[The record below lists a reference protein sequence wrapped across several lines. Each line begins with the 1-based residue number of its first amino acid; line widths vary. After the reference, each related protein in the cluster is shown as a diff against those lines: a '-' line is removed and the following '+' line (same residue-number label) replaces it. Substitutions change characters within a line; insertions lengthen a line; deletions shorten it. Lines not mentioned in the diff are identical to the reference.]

1 MFLDSDDWLAADNV
15 LAHLHDYIIKHN
27 EPDFLRLPFR
37 ILTTEGKDLSVPLH
51 EDDLRTIANSC
62 FVGAPTKCIKR
73 EKMVPFPENTLME
86 DAVHH
91 IAQVDVIETIDNFNE
106 PFFVYN
112 KQNAHSTSTDLKQQ
126 NSK

>member
-1 MFLDSDDWLAADNV
+1 
-15 LAHLHDYIIKHN
+15 
-27 EPDFLRLPFR
+27 
-37 ILTTEGKDLSVPLH
+37 
-51 EDDLRTIANSC
+51 
-62 FVGAPTKCIKR
+62 
-73 EKMVPFPENTLME
+73 MVPFPENTLME